1 MTHGRKIYRDA
12 SAAGHLKEEV
22 ELDEKELT
30 DTDVKQKE
38 KVVKGMKKNLQSF
51 KDKYGERAK
60 GVMHAT
66 ATNIAKKMPDVKEE
80 VEELEEGNFEKNMD
94 IIKSGK
100 LPPHIQA
107 ILDKRGA
114 KGNDAI
120 MAKGRVEKL
129 KSMKEM
135 LDEARAKKEPME
147 VYHTGYSAALQH
159 AEKHLNKQGY
169 EIHPDD
175 WPEHISHG
183 PSKPSDGK
191 TVKLHVPLHKDGVK
205 SKKVAHIQVYNR
217 GNTIPKNNELN
228 MYVN

>member
-1 MTHGRKIYRDA
+1 MVHPYIKKSIVDA
-12 SAAGHLKEEV
+12 ANKTRIAGDPSVKNV
-22 ELDEKELT
+22 PGSGVDKRIDAGEKAVKRERNTEKAINKLT
-30 DTDVKQKE
+30 RE
-38 KVVKGMKKNLQSF
+38 S
-51 KDKYGERAK
+51 
-60 GVMHAT
+60 
-66 ATNIAKKMPDVKEE
+66 I
-80 VEELEEGNFEKNMD
+80 ELEEGNFEKNMD

-120 MAKGRVEKL
+120 MAKGRAEKL

-169 EIHPDD
+169 DIHPDD
-175 WPEHISHG
+175 WQQHISHG
-183 PSKPSDGK
+183 PSKPSEGK
-191 TVKLHVPLHKDGVK
+191 TVQLHVPLHKDGVK

-228 MYVN
+228 MYVR